1 MSDLTPPQKR
11 PRRSSDDRLAARLA
25 ILQRSKE
32 HITALQT
39 CFSEYVNDADVFP
52 FEKADTDIRV
62 LVSALKGLTE
72 ITKRSPQ
79 QRRKDHNFL
88 EQVCEFVASLPEDPP
103 DGTQPMEVPEDF
115 GNEAQ
120 ASASDKD
127 IKPEK
132 ASSHWNESRRNE
144 ARWNEAHWNASY
156 GLAAMLV
163 TVDEMDSQLC
173 EPTVSDMDSQSQ
185 M

>member
-11 PRRSSDDRLAARLA
+11 PRRSSDRLAARLA

-79 QRRKDHNFL
+79 QRRKDDNFL

-115 GNEAQ
+115 WNEAQ
-120 ASASDKD
+120 GLGFRVD

-132 ASSHWNESRRNE
+132 ASHDDDDKSSGG
-144 ARWNEAHWNASY
+144 NAV
-156 GLAAMLV
+156 V

-173 EPTVSDMDSQSQ
+173 EPTVRDMDSQSQ

>member
-11 PRRSSDDRLAARLA
+11 PRRSSDRLAARLA

-79 QRRKDHNFL
+79 QRR
-88 EQVCEFVASLPEDPP
+88 QVLNAVVEGLEFVTSLPVDPP

-115 GNEAQ
+115 WNEAQ
-120 ASASDKD
+120 SSASD

-132 ASSHWNESRRNE
+132 ASHDDDDKSSGG
-144 ARWNEAHWNASY
+144 NAV
-156 GLAAMLV
+156 V

-173 EPTVSDMDSQSQ
+173 EPTVRDMDSQSQ

>member
-11 PRRSSDDRLAARLA
+11 PRRSSDRLAARLA

-79 QRRKDHNFL
+79 QRR
-88 EQVCEFVASLPEDPP
+88 QVLNAFVEGLEFVTSLPVDPP

-115 GNEAQ
+115 WNEAQ
-120 ASASDKD
+120 ASASVKD

-132 ASSHWNESRRNE
+132 ASHDDDDKSSGG
-144 ARWNEAHWNASY
+144 NAV
-156 GLAAMLV
+156 V

-173 EPTVSDMDSQSQ
+173 EPTVRDMDSQSQ

>member
-11 PRRSSDDRLAARLA
+11 PRRSSDRLAARLA

-32 HITALQT
+32 HIAELQM
-39 CFSEYVNDADVFP
+39 CFSEYMNDADVFP
-52 FEKADTDIRV
+52 FAQADTDIRV

-79 QRRKDHNFL
+79 QRR
-88 EQVCEFVASLPEDPP
+88 QVLNAFVEGLEFVTSLPVAP

-115 GNEAQ
+115 WNEAQ
-120 ASASDKD
+120 ASASVKD

-132 ASSHWNESRRNE
+132 ASHDDDDKSSGR
-144 ARWNEAHWNASY
+144 NASY

>member
-11 PRRSSDDRLAARLA
+11 PRRSSDRLAARLA

-32 HITALQT
+32 HITELQM
-39 CFSEYVNDADVFP
+39 CFSEYMNDADVFP
-52 FEKADTDIRV
+52 FAQADTDIRV

-79 QRRKDHNFL
+79 QRRKDDNFL
-88 EQVCEFVASLPEDPP
+88 EKVVGFVASLPVDPP

-115 GNEAQ
+115 WNEAQ
-120 ASASDKD
+120 SSASVKH

-132 ASSHWNESRRNE
+132 ASHDDDDKSSGG
-144 ARWNEAHWNASY
+144 NAV
-156 GLAAMLV
+156 V

>member
-1 MSDLTPPQKR
+1 MSDLFPPEKR
-11 PRRSSDDRLAARLA
+11 QRRSTDRLAARLA
-25 ILQRSKE
+25 LLQRSKE
-32 HITALQT
+32 HITELQMR
-39 CFSEYVNDADVFP
+39 FSEYMNDADVFP
-52 FEKADTDIRV
+52 FAQADTEFRG
-62 LVSALKGLTE
+62 LASAIKGLTE

-79 QRRKDHNFL
+79 QRRANLNAWLSAL
-88 EQVCEFVASLPEDPP
+88 EEFVPSVLGDPP

-132 ASSHWNESRRNE
+132 ASSRWNESRRNE

>member
-11 PRRSSDDRLAARLA
+11 PRRSSDRLAARLA

-32 HITALQT
+32 HITELQT

-52 FEKADTDIRV
+52 FAQADTDIRV

-79 QRRKDHNFL
+79 QRR
-88 EQVCEFVASLPEDPP
+88 QVLNAFVEGLEFVTSLPVDPP

-132 ASSHWNESRRNE
+132 ASSRWNESRRNE

>member
-11 PRRSSDDRLAARLA
+11 PRRSSDRLAARLA

-32 HITALQT
+32 HITELQM
-39 CFSEYVNDADVFP
+39 CFSEYMNDADVFP
-52 FEKADTDIRV
+52 FAQADTDIRV

-79 QRRKDHNFL
+79 QRRKDDNFL
-88 EQVCEFVASLPEDPP
+88 EKVVEFVASLPVDPP

-115 GNEAQ
+115 WNEAQ
-120 ASASDKD
+120 ASASVKD

-132 ASSHWNESRRNE
+132 ASHDDDDKSSGR
-144 ARWNEAHWNASY
+144 NASY

>member
-1 MSDLTPPQKR
+1 MSDLFPPEKR
-11 PRRSSDDRLAARLA
+11 QRRSTDRLAARLA
-25 ILQRSKE
+25 LLQRSKE
-32 HITALQT
+32 HITELQMR
-39 CFSEYVNDADVFP
+39 FSEYMNDADVFP
-52 FEKADTDIRV
+52 FAQADTEFRG
-62 LVSALKGLTE
+62 LASAIKGLTE

-79 QRRKDHNFL
+79 QRRTNLNAWLNAL
-88 EQVCEFVASLPEDPP
+88 EEFVPSVLGDPP

-120 ASASDKD
+120 ASASVKD

-132 ASSHWNESRRNE
+132 ASHDDDDKSSGG
-144 ARWNEAHWNASY
+144 NAV
-156 GLAAMLV
+156 V

-173 EPTVSDMDSQSQ
+173 EPTVRDMDSQSQ

>member
-1 MSDLTPPQKR
+1 MTMSDLTPPQKR
-11 PRRSSDDRLAARLA
+11 PRRSSDRLAARLA

-32 HITALQT
+32 HITELQM
-39 CFSEYVNDADVFP
+39 CFSEYMNDADVFP
-52 FEKADTDIRV
+52 FAQADTDIRV

-79 QRRKDHNFL
+79 QRRKDLNFF
-88 EQVCEFVASLPEDPP
+88 EEVFEFVASLPVDPP

-115 GNEAQ
+115 WNEAQ
-120 ASASDKD
+120 ASASVKD

-132 ASSHWNESRRNE
+132 ASHDDDDKSSGG
-144 ARWNEAHWNASY
+144 NAV
-156 GLAAMLV
+156 V

>member
-11 PRRSSDDRLAARLA
+11 PRRSSDRLAARLA

-32 HITALQT
+32 HITELQM
-39 CFSEYVNDADVFP
+39 CFSDYMNNADVFP
-52 FEKADTDIRV
+52 FAQADTDIRV

-79 QRRKDHNFL
+79 QRRKDLNAL
-88 EQVCEFVASLPEDPP
+88 QEFVSSLPVDPP

-132 ASSHWNESRRNE
+132 ASSRWNESRRNE